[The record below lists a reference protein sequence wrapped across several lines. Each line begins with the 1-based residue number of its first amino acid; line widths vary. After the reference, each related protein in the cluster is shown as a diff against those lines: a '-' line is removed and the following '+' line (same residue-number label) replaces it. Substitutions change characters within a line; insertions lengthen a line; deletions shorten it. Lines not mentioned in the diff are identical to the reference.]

1 MSSQTA
7 SAATPNRWVVAAAA
21 VLMQLG
27 LGAVYAWSIFRV
39 PLSENYGTGITAVN
53 WAFFITILM
62 IGFAAFAGGRLVG
75 RLGPRIVGVMGGV
88 VYGIGVSL
96 AYFAQDSL
104 VVLYLTYGLIAG
116 IGLGLAYII
125 PIQVLPKWFPD
136 RPGFATGIAV
146 MGFGGGSAVT
156 VPVAG
161 YLVPAVGLFGTFGIL
176 GLAYVVFVGGAA
188 FFITNP
194 PEGYSPE
201 GHEPSD
207 EESSQEEDRTRDFS
221 GALKTWQWYALWAM
235 LFLNVPAGLSI
246 ISDAKAIASELGGAT
261 ATLASVFVVVLA
273 FANAAGRLGW
283 ATLSDYIGPR
293 NVFLTM
299 FLIQAVLFL
308 LIPLV
313 GRDVFFLLT
322 IFSFVILTCYGGG
335 FSTMPTFASA
345 YFGSR
350 NVATIYGAML
360 TAWGLATLLGPL
372 VLAISTDVTGTYDLA
387 LYISAGI
394 MLVSAIIPLII
405 KPPESPREAGAGT
418 QEAEARA

>member
-1 MSSQTA
+1 MSSQATSA
-7 SAATPNRWVVAAAA
+7 STPNRWVVATAA

-39 PLSENYGTGITAVN
+39 PLSEHYGTGITAVN

-62 IGFAAFAGGRLVG
+62 IGFAAFAGGQLVG
-75 RLGPRIVGVMGGV
+75 RLGPRIVGAIGGV
-88 VYGIGVSL
+88 VYGIGVAL

-104 VVLYLTYGLIAG
+104 VVLYLTYGFIAG
-116 IGLGLAYII
+116 VGLGLAYII

-146 MGFGGGSAVT
+146 MGFGGGSALT

-176 GLAYVVFVGGAA
+176 GLIYIFFVGGAG

-201 GHEPSD
+201 GYEPS
-207 EESSQEEDRTRDFS
+207 EEASSQEEERTRDFR
-221 GALKTWQWYALWAM
+221 GALGTWQWYALWAM
-235 LFLNVPAGLSI
+235 LFLNVTAGLSI

-261 ATLASVFVVVLA
+261 ATLASVFVVILA
-273 FANAAGRLGW
+273 IANAGGRLGW
-283 ATLSDYIGPR
+283 ATFSDYIGPR

-299 FLIQAVLFL
+299 FLLQAVLFL

-313 GRDVFFLLT
+313 GRDVFWLLT
-322 IFSFVILTCYGGG
+322 ILSFIILTCYGGG

-345 YFGSR
+345 YFGSQ
-350 NVATIYGAML
+350 NVGTIYGAML

-372 VLAISTDVTGTYDLA
+372 ILAISTDITGTYDLA

-394 MLVSAIIPLII
+394 MLVSSAIPLVIR
-405 KPPESPREAGAGT
+405 PPESPREAGADT
-418 QEAEARA
+418 QAEARA

>member
-1 MSSQTA
+1 MSSQAA
-7 SAATPNRWVVAAAA
+7 SAPTPNRWVVATAA

-39 PLSENYGTGITAVN
+39 PLSEHFGTGITAVN

-62 IGFAAFAGGRLVG
+62 IGFAAFAGGQLMQRV
-75 RLGPRIVGVMGGV
+75 GPRIVGALGGV
-88 VYGIGVSL
+88 VYGIGVAL

-104 VVLYLTYGLIAG
+104 VVLYLTYGFIAG
-116 IGLGLAYII
+116 VGLGLAYII

-146 MGFGGGSAVT
+146 MGFGLGSAVT
-156 VPVAG
+156 VPVAA
-161 YLVPAVGLFGTFGIL
+161 YLVPAVGLFGTFGVL
-176 GLAYVVFVGGAA
+176 GLAYIVFVGGAG

-201 GHEPSD
+201 GHESSE
-207 EESSQEEDRTRDFS
+207 EESSQEEERTRDFR
-221 GALKTWQWYALWAM
+221 GALSTWQWYALWAM
-235 LFLNVPAGLSI
+235 LFLNVTAGLSI

-261 ATLASVFVVVLA
+261 ATLASAFVVILA
-273 FANAAGRLGW
+273 VANAAGRLGW
-283 ATLSDYIGPR
+283 ATFSDYIGPR

-299 FLIQAVLFL
+299 FLLQAVLFL

-313 GRDVFFLLT
+313 ARDVFFLLT
-322 IFSFVILTCYGGG
+322 ILSFVILTCYGGG

-345 YFGSR
+345 YFGSQ
-350 NVATIYGAML
+350 NVGTIYGAML

-372 VLAISTDVTGTYDLA
+372 ILAVSTDITGTYDLA

-394 MLVSAIIPLII
+394 MLVSSAIPLVI
-405 KPPESPREAGAGT
+405 KPPDSPQEEAEAGA
-418 QEAEARA
+418 EAEARA

>member
-1 MSSQTA
+1 MSSQA
-7 SAATPNRWVVAAAA
+7 VSAPTPNRWVVAIAA

-39 PLSENYGTGITAVN
+39 PLSEHYGTGITAVN

-62 IGFAAFAGGRLVG
+62 IGFAAFVGGQLTG
-75 RLGPRIVGVMGGV
+75 RLGPRVVGAIGGV
-88 VYGIGVSL
+88 LYGIGVAL

-104 VVLYLTYGLIAG
+104 VVLYLTYGFIAG
-116 IGLGLAYII
+116 IGLGLGYII

-146 MGFGGGSAVT
+146 MGFGGGSALT
-156 VPVAG
+156 VPVAA
-161 YLVPAVGLFGTFGIL
+161 YLVPAVGLFGTFGVL
-176 GLAYVVFVGGAA
+176 GLAYIVFVGGAG

-194 PEGYSPE
+194 PEGYSPP
-201 GHEPSD
+201 GHDPSE
-207 EESSQEEDRTRDFS
+207 EESSQEEDAYSFR
-221 GALKTWQWYALWAM
+221 GALSKWQWYALWAM
-235 LFLNVPAGLSI
+235 LFLNVTAGLSI

-261 ATLASVFVVVLA
+261 STLASAFVVILA
-273 FANAAGRLGW
+273 VANAAGRLGW
-283 ATLSDYIGPR
+283 ASFSDYIGAR

-299 FLIQAVLFL
+299 FLLQAVLFL

-313 GRDVFFLLT
+313 ARDMFFLLT
-322 IFSFVILTCYGGG
+322 ILSFIILTCYGGG

-345 YFGSR
+345 YFGSQ
-350 NVATIYGAML
+350 NVGTIYGAML

-372 VLAISTDVTGTYDLA
+372 ILAISTDITGTYDLA

-394 MLVSAIIPLII
+394 MLVSSIIPLII
-405 KPPESPREAGAGT
+405 RPPETPQEEAEAGA
-418 QEAEARA
+418 EAEARA

>member
-1 MSSQTA
+1 
-7 SAATPNRWVVAAAA
+7 
-21 VLMQLG
+21 MQLG

-62 IGFAAFAGGRLVG
+62 IGFAAFAGGQLVG

-88 VYGIGVSL
+88 VYGIGVGL

-104 VVLYLTYGLIAG
+104 VVLYLTYGFIAG

-201 GHEPSD
+201 GHEPSE
-207 EESSQEEDRTRDFS
+207 EESSQEEERTRDFS

-235 LFLNVPAGLSI
+235 LFLNVTAGLSI

-261 ATLASVFVVVLA
+261 ATLASIFVVILA
-273 FANAAGRLGW
+273 IANAAGRLGW

-313 GRDVFFLLT
+313 GRDVFILLT
-322 IFSFVILTCYGGG
+322 IFSFIILTCYGGG

-372 VLAISTDVTGTYDLA
+372 VLAISTDITGTYDLA

-394 MLVSAIIPLII
+394 MLVSAAIPLVI
-405 KPPESPREAGAGT
+405 KPPQSPRQTEAGG

>member
-1 MSSQTA
+1 MSSQA
-7 SAATPNRWVVAAAA
+7 VSAPTPNRWVVAAAA

-39 PLSENYGTGITAVN
+39 PLSEHYGTGITAVN

-62 IGFAAFAGGRLVG
+62 IGFAAFAGGQLMQRV
-75 RLGPRIVGVMGGV
+75 GPRVVGALGGV
-88 VYGIGVSL
+88 VYGIGVAL

-104 VVLYLTYGLIAG
+104 VVLYLTYGFIAG
-116 IGLGLAYII
+116 VGLGLAYII
-125 PIQVLPKWFPD
+125 PIQVLSKWFPD

-146 MGFGGGSAVT
+146 MGFGGGSALT
-156 VPVAG
+156 VPVAA

-176 GLAYVVFVGGAA
+176 GLIYIFFVGGAG

-201 GHEPSD
+201 GHEPSE
-207 EESSQEEDRTRDFS
+207 EESSQEEERTYDFG
-221 GALKTWQWYALWAM
+221 GALRTWQWYALWAM
-235 LFLNVPAGLSI
+235 LFLNVTAGLSI

-261 ATLASVFVVVLA
+261 ATLASAFVVILA
-273 FANAAGRLGW
+273 VANAAGRLGW
-283 ATLSDYIGPR
+283 ATFSDYIGPR

-299 FLIQAVLFL
+299 FLLQAVLFL

-313 GRDVFFLLT
+313 GRDVFWLLT
-322 IFSFVILTCYGGG
+322 ILSFIILTCYGGG

-345 YFGSR
+345 YFGSQ
-350 NVATIYGAML
+350 NVGTIYGAML

-372 VLAISTDVTGTYDLA
+372 ILAISTDITGTYDLA

-394 MLVSAIIPLII
+394 MLVSSIIPLII
-405 KPPESPREAGAGT
+405 RPPEAPQKEAEAGT
-418 QEAEARA
+418 EAEARA

>member
-1 MSSQTA
+1 MSSQA
-7 SAATPNRWVVAAAA
+7 VSAPTPNRWVVAVAA

-39 PLSENYGTGITAVN
+39 PLSEHYGTGITAVN

-62 IGFAAFAGGRLVG
+62 IGFAAFAGGQLMQRV
-75 RLGPRIVGVMGGV
+75 GPRVVGALGGV
-88 VYGIGVSL
+88 VYGIGVAL

-104 VVLYLTYGLIAG
+104 VVLYLTYGFIAG
-116 IGLGLAYII
+116 VGLGLAYII

-146 MGFGGGSAVT
+146 MGFGLGSAVT

-176 GLAYVVFVGGAA
+176 GLIYIFFVGGAG
-188 FFITNP
+188 FLITNP

-201 GHEPSD
+201 GHEPSE
-207 EESSQEEDRTRDFS
+207 EESSQEEERTYDFG
-221 GALKTWQWYALWAM
+221 GALRTWQWYALWAM
-235 LFLNVPAGLSI
+235 LFLNVTAGLSI
-246 ISDAKAIASELGGAT
+246 ISDAKAIASELGGST
-261 ATLASVFVVVLA
+261 ATLASAFVVILA
-273 FANAAGRLGW
+273 VANAAGRLGW
-283 ATLSDYIGPR
+283 ATFSDYIGPR

-299 FLIQAVLFL
+299 FLLQAVLFL

-313 GRDVFFLLT
+313 GRDVFWLLT
-322 IFSFVILTCYGGG
+322 ILSFIILTCYGGG
-335 FSTMPTFASA
+335 FSTMPTFAGA
-345 YFGSR
+345 YFGSQ
-350 NVATIYGAML
+350 NVGTIYGAML

-372 VLAISTDVTGTYDLA
+372 ILAISTDITGTYDLA

-394 MLVSAIIPLII
+394 MLVSSIIPLII
-405 KPPESPREAGAGT
+405 RPPEAPQKEAEAGT
-418 QEAEARA
+418 EAEARA

>member
-1 MSSQTA
+1 M
-7 SAATPNRWVVAAAA
+7 VAVAA

-39 PLSENYGTGITAVN
+39 PLSEHYGTGITAVN
-53 WAFFITILM
+53 WAFFLTILL
-62 IGFAAFAGGRLVG
+62 IGFAAFAAGQLMGRV
-75 RLGPRIVGVMGGV
+75 GPRFVGVVGGV
-88 VYGIGVSL
+88 SYGVGVAL
-96 AYFAQDSL
+96 AYFAQSSL
-104 VVLYLTYGLIAG
+104 VVLYLTYGVIAG

-136 RPGFATGIAV
+136 RPGFATGMAV
-146 MGFGGGSAVT
+146 MGFGGGSALT
-156 VPVAG
+156 VPVAA

-176 GLAYVVFVGGAA
+176 GLAYIVFVGGAA

-194 PEGYSPE
+194 PEGYSPA
-201 GHEPSD
+201 GHEPSE
-207 EESSQEEDRTRDFS
+207 EESSQEEERTRDFRGTLS
-221 GALKTWQWYALWAM
+221 TWQWYALWAM
-235 LFLNVPAGLSI
+235 LFLNVTAGLSI

-261 ATLASVFVVVLA
+261 ATLASLFVVILA
-273 FANAAGRLGW
+273 VANAGGRLGW

-299 FLIQAVLFL
+299 FLIQAVLFV

-313 GRDVFFLLT
+313 GRDVFVLLT

-335 FSTMPTFASA
+335 FSTMPTFVSA

-350 NVATIYGAML
+350 NVGTIYGAML

-372 VLAISTDVTGTYDLA
+372 VLAISTDITGTYDLA

-394 MLVSAIIPLII
+394 MLVSAAIPLFI
-405 KPPESPREAGAGT
+405 KPPEAPRESEAGG
-418 QEAEARA
+418 QEAEATA

>member
-1 MSSQTA
+1 
-7 SAATPNRWVVAAAA
+7 
-21 VLMQLG
+21 MQLG

-39 PLSENYGTGITAVN
+39 QLSENYGVGITAVN
-53 WAFFITILM
+53 WAFFITILL
-62 IGFAAFAGGRLVG
+62 IGFAAFAGGQLVK

-88 VYGIGVSL
+88 IYGIGVGL

-104 VVLYLTYGLIAG
+104 VILYLTYGVIAG

-146 MGFGGGSAVT
+146 MGFGLGSAVT

-176 GLAYVVFVGGAA
+176 GLAYIVFVGGAA

-201 GHEPSD
+201 GHEPSE
-207 EESSQEEDRTRDFS
+207 EESGQEEERTRDFS

-235 LFLNVPAGLSI
+235 LFLNVTAGLSI

-261 ATLASVFVVVLA
+261 ATLASIFVVILA
-273 FANAAGRLGW
+273 IANAAGRLGW

-313 GRDVFFLLT
+313 GRDVFILLT
-322 IFSFVILTCYGGG
+322 IFSFIILTCYGGG

-372 VLAISTDVTGTYDLA
+372 VLAISTDITGTYDLA

-394 MLVSAIIPLII
+394 MLVSAAIPLVI
-405 KPPESPREAGAGT
+405 KPPQSPRETEAGGG

>member
-1 MSSQTA
+1 
-7 SAATPNRWVVAAAA
+7 
-21 VLMQLG
+21 MQLG

-39 PLSENYGTGITAVN
+39 PLSEHFGTGITAVN

-62 IGFAAFAGGRLVG
+62 IGFAAFAAGRLMGRFGPRLVG
-75 RLGPRIVGVMGGV
+75 TIGGV
-88 VYGIGVSL
+88 VYGIGVAL
-96 AYFAQDSL
+96 AYFAQSSL
-104 VVLYLTYGLIAG
+104 VVLYLTYGVIAG

-146 MGFGGGSAVT
+146 MGFGLGSAVT

-176 GLAYVVFVGGAA
+176 GLAYIIFVGGAA

-201 GHEPSD
+201 GHEPSE
-207 EESSQEEDRTRDFS
+207 EESSQEEERTRDFS

-235 LFLNVPAGLSI
+235 LFLNVTAGLSI

-261 ATLASVFVVVLA
+261 ATLASTFVVILA

-313 GRDVFFLLT
+313 GRDVFILLT
-322 IFSFVILTCYGGG
+322 IFSFIILTCYGGG

-345 YFGSR
+345 YFGGR
-350 NVATIYGAML
+350 NVGTIYGAML

-372 VLAISTDVTGTYDLA
+372 ILAISTDITGTYDLA

-394 MLVSAIIPLII
+394 MLVSAAIPLLIR
-405 KPPESPREAGAGT
+405 PPDAPSESEAGT

>member
-7 SAATPNRWVVAAAA
+7 SAPTPNRWVVAVAA

-39 PLSENYGTGITAVN
+39 PLSEHYGTGITAVN

-62 IGFAAFAGGRLVG
+62 IGFAAFAGGQLMQRV
-75 RLGPRIVGVMGGV
+75 GPRVVGALGGV
-88 VYGIGVSL
+88 VYGIGVAL

-104 VVLYLTYGLIAG
+104 VVLYLTYGFIAG
-116 IGLGLAYII
+116 VGLGLAYII

-176 GLAYVVFVGGAA
+176 GLAYIVFVGGAA

-201 GHEPSD
+201 GYEPSE
-207 EESSQEEDRTRDFS
+207 EESSQEEERTRDFS

-235 LFLNVPAGLSI
+235 LFLNVTAGLSI

-261 ATLASVFVVVLA
+261 ATLASLFVVILA
-273 FANAAGRLGW
+273 VANAAGRLGW

-313 GRDVFFLLT
+313 GRDVFVLLT
-322 IFSFVILTCYGGG
+322 IFSFIILTCYGGG
-335 FSTMPTFASA
+335 FSTMPTFVSA

-350 NVATIYGAML
+350 NVGTIYGAIL

-372 VLAISTDVTGTYDLA
+372 VLAISTDITGTYDLA

-394 MLVSAIIPLII
+394 MLVSSIIPLII
-405 KPPESPREAGAGT
+405 RPPESPQEQAEAGA
-418 QEAEARA
+418 EAEARA

>member
-1 MSSQTA
+1 MSSQAA
-7 SAATPNRWVVAAAA
+7 SAPTPNRWVVATAA

-39 PLSENYGTGITAVN
+39 PLSEHFGTGITAVN

-62 IGFAAFAGGRLVG
+62 IGFAAFAGGQLAG
-75 RLGPRIVGVMGGV
+75 RWGPRIVGALGGV
-88 VYGIGVSL
+88 LYGIGVAL

-104 VVLYLTYGLIAG
+104 VVLYLTYGFIAG
-116 IGLGLAYII
+116 VGLGLAYII

-146 MGFGGGSAVT
+146 MGFGGGSALT
-156 VPVAG
+156 VPVAA

-176 GLAYVVFVGGAA
+176 GLVYIVFVGGAG

-194 PEGYSPE
+194 PEDYSPE
-201 GHEPSD
+201 GYEPSE
-207 EESSQEEDRTRDFS
+207 EESSQEEERTRDFR
-221 GALKTWQWYALWAM
+221 GALSTWQWYALWAM
-235 LFLNVPAGLSI
+235 LFLNVTAGLSI
-246 ISDAKAIASELGGAT
+246 ISDAKAIATELGGAT
-261 ATLASVFVVVLA
+261 ATLASAFVVILA
-273 FANAAGRLGW
+273 VANAAGRLGW
-283 ATLSDYIGPR
+283 ATFSDYIGPR

-299 FLIQAVLFL
+299 FLLQAVLFL

-313 GRDVFFLLT
+313 ARDVFFLLT
-322 IFSFVILTCYGGG
+322 IFSFIILSCYGGG

-345 YFGSR
+345 YFGSQ
-350 NVATIYGAML
+350 NVGTIYGAML

-372 VLAISTDVTGTYDLA
+372 ILAVSTDITGTYDLA

-394 MLVSAIIPLII
+394 MLVSSVIPLVIR
-405 KPPESPREAGAGT
+405 PPEAPQKEAEAGA
-418 QEAEARA
+418 EAEARA

>member
-1 MSSQTA
+1 
-7 SAATPNRWVVAAAA
+7 
-21 VLMQLG
+21 MQLG

-39 PLSENYGTGITAVN
+39 PLSEHYGTGITAVN

-62 IGFAAFAGGRLVG
+62 IGFAAFAGGQLTG
-75 RLGPRIVGVMGGV
+75 RLGPRVVGAIGGV
-88 VYGIGVSL
+88 LYGIGVAL

-104 VVLYLTYGLIAG
+104 VVLYLTYGVIAG

-176 GLAYVVFVGGAA
+176 GLAYIVFVGGAA

-201 GHEPSD
+201 GYEPSE
-207 EESSQEEDRTRDFS
+207 EESSQEEDAYSFR
-221 GALKTWQWYALWAM
+221 GALSKWQWYALWAM
-235 LFLNVPAGLSI
+235 LFLNVTAGLSI

-261 ATLASVFVVVLA
+261 ATLASAFVVILA
-273 FANAAGRLGW
+273 VANAAGRLGW
-283 ATLSDYIGPR
+283 ASFSDYIGAR

-299 FLIQAVLFL
+299 FLLQAVLFL

-313 GRDVFFLLT
+313 GRDVFWLLT
-322 IFSFVILTCYGGG
+322 ILSFIILTCYGGG

-345 YFGSR
+345 YFGSQ
-350 NVATIYGAML
+350 NVGTIYGAML

-372 VLAISTDVTGTYDLA
+372 ILAVSTDITGTYDLA

-394 MLVSAIIPLII
+394 MLVSSIIPLII
-405 KPPESPREAGAGT
+405 RPPESPQEQAEAGA
-418 QEAEARA
+418 EAEARA

>member
-1 MSSQTA
+1 VSSQAA
-7 SAATPNRWVVAAAA
+7 SASTPNRWVVATAA

-39 PLSENYGTGITAVN
+39 PLSEHYGTGITAVN

-62 IGFAAFAGGRLVG
+62 IGFAAFAGGQLMQRV
-75 RLGPRIVGVMGGV
+75 GPRIVGALGGV
-88 VYGIGVSL
+88 VYGIGVAL
-96 AYFAQDSL
+96 AYFSQDSL
-104 VVLYLTYGLIAG
+104 VVLYLTYGFIAG
-116 IGLGLAYII
+116 VGLGLAYII

-146 MGFGGGSAVT
+146 MGFGGGSALT
-156 VPVAG
+156 VPVAA

-176 GLAYVVFVGGAA
+176 GLAYIVFVGGAG

-201 GHEPSD
+201 GHEPSE
-207 EESSQEEDRTRDFS
+207 EESSQEEERTRDFR
-221 GALKTWQWYALWAM
+221 GALSTWQWYALWAM
-235 LFLNVPAGLSI
+235 LFLNVTAGLSI

-261 ATLASVFVVVLA
+261 ATLASAFVVILA
-273 FANAAGRLGW
+273 VANAAGRLGW
-283 ATLSDYIGPR
+283 ATFSDYIGPR

-299 FLIQAVLFL
+299 FLLQAVLFL

-322 IFSFVILTCYGGG
+322 IFSFIILSCYGGG

-350 NVATIYGAML
+350 NVGTIYGAML

-372 VLAISTDVTGTYDLA
+372 ILAVSTDVTGTYDLA

-394 MLVSAIIPLII
+394 MLVSSVIPLII
-405 KPPESPREAGAGT
+405 RPPEAPQEEAGAGT
-418 QEAEARA
+418 EAEARA

>member
-1 MSSQTA
+1 VSSQTA
-7 SAATPNRWVVAAAA
+7 GAATPNRWMVAIAA

-39 PLSENYGTGITAVN
+39 PLSEHFGTGITAVN

-62 IGFAAFAGGRLVG
+62 IGFAAFAGGQLTG

-88 VYGIGVSL
+88 VYGIGVAL
-96 AYFAQDSL
+96 AYFAQNSL

-116 IGLGLAYII
+116 VGLGLAYII

-146 MGFGGGSAVT
+146 MGFGLGSAVT

-176 GLAYVVFVGGAA
+176 GLAYIVFVGGAA

-201 GHEPSD
+201 GHEPSE
-207 EESSQEEDRTRDFS
+207 EESSQEEERTRDFS
-221 GALKTWQWYALWAM
+221 GALRTWQWYALWAM
-235 LFLNVPAGLSI
+235 LFLNVTAGLSI
-246 ISDAKAIASELGGAT
+246 ISDAKAIASELGGAS
-261 ATLASVFVVVLA
+261 AILASTFVVLLA
-273 FANAAGRLGW
+273 IANAGGRLGW

-313 GRDVFFLLT
+313 GRDVFWLLT
-322 IFSFVILTCYGGG
+322 IFSFIILTCYGGG

-350 NVATIYGAML
+350 HVGTIYGAML

-372 VLAISTDVTGTYDLA
+372 ILAISTDITGTYDLA

-394 MLVSAIIPLII
+394 MLVSAVIPLVIR
-405 KPPESPREAGAGT
+405 PPETPRETETGT
-418 QEAEARA
+418 QAEVRA

>member
-7 SAATPNRWVVAAAA
+7 SAATPNRWVVAIAA

-39 PLSENYGTGITAVN
+39 PLSEHYGTGITAVN

-62 IGFAAFAGGRLVG
+62 IGFAAFAGGQLTG
-75 RLGPRIVGVMGGV
+75 WLGPRIVGTIGGV
-88 VYGIGVSL
+88 VYGIGVAL

-104 VVLYLTYGLIAG
+104 IVLYLTYGLIAG

-146 MGFGGGSAVT
+146 MGFGGGSALT

-176 GLAYVVFVGGAA
+176 GLAYIIFVGGAA

-194 PEGYSPE
+194 PEGYSPA
-201 GHEPSD
+201 GHESSE
-207 EESSQEEDRTRDFS
+207 EESGQEERAWDFR
-221 GALKTWQWYALWAM
+221 GALRTWQWYALWAM
-235 LFLNVPAGLSI
+235 LFLNVTAGLSI
-246 ISDAKAIASELGGAT
+246 ISDAKAIASELGGAS
-261 ATLASVFVVVLA
+261 AILASIFVVLLA
-273 FANAAGRLGW
+273 IANAGGRLGW

-313 GRDVFFLLT
+313 GRDVFWLLT
-322 IFSFVILTCYGGG
+322 ILSFIILTCYGGG

-350 NVATIYGAML
+350 HVGTIYGAML

-372 VLAISTDVTGTYDLA
+372 ILAISTDITGTYDLA

-394 MLVSAIIPLII
+394 MLVSAVIPLVIR
-405 KPPESPREAGAGT
+405 PPEPPQEEAGAGA
-418 QEAEARA
+418 QAEARA

>member
-1 MSSQTA
+1 MSSQA
-7 SAATPNRWVVAAAA
+7 VSAPTPNRWVVAVAA

-39 PLSENYGTGITAVN
+39 PLSEHYGTGITAVN

-62 IGFAAFAGGRLVG
+62 IGFAAFAGGQLMQRV
-75 RLGPRIVGVMGGV
+75 GPRVVGALGGV
-88 VYGIGVSL
+88 VYGIGVAL

-104 VVLYLTYGLIAG
+104 VVLYLTYGFIAG
-116 IGLGLAYII
+116 VGLGLAYII

-146 MGFGGGSAVT
+146 MGFGLGSAVT

-176 GLAYVVFVGGAA
+176 GLIYIFFVGGAG
-188 FFITNP
+188 FLITNP

-201 GHEPSD
+201 GHEPSE
-207 EESSQEEDRTRDFS
+207 EESSQEEERTYDFG
-221 GALKTWQWYALWAM
+221 GALRKWQWYALWAM
-235 LFLNVPAGLSI
+235 LFLNVTAGLSI

-261 ATLASVFVVVLA
+261 ATLASAFVVILA
-273 FANAAGRLGW
+273 VANAAGRLGW
-283 ATLSDYIGPR
+283 ATFSDYIGPR

-299 FLIQAVLFL
+299 FLLQAVLFL

-313 GRDVFFLLT
+313 GRDVFWLLT
-322 IFSFVILTCYGGG
+322 ILSFIILTCYGGG

-345 YFGSR
+345 YFGSQ
-350 NVATIYGAML
+350 NVGTIYGAML

-372 VLAISTDVTGTYDLA
+372 ILAISTDITGTYDLA

-394 MLVSAIIPLII
+394 MLVSSAIPLVIR
-405 KPPESPREAGAGT
+405 PPESPREAEAGT
-418 QEAEARA
+418 EAEARA

>member
-1 MSSQTA
+1 
-7 SAATPNRWVVAAAA
+7 VVAVAA

-39 PLSENYGTGITAVN
+39 PLSEHYGTGITAVN

-62 IGFAAFAGGRLVG
+62 IGFAAFAGGQLAG
-75 RLGPRIVGVMGGV
+75 RLGPRVVGALGGV
-88 VYGIGVSL
+88 VYGIGVAL

-104 VVLYLTYGLIAG
+104 VVLYLTYGFIAG
-116 IGLGLAYII
+116 AGLGLAYII

-136 RPGFATGIAV
+136 RPGFATGMAV
-146 MGFGGGSAVT
+146 MGFGGGSALT
-156 VPVAG
+156 VPVAA

-176 GLAYVVFVGGAA
+176 GLIYIFFVGGAG

-201 GHEPSD
+201 GYEPSE
-207 EESSQEEDRTRDFS
+207 EESSQEEERTRDFR
-221 GALKTWQWYALWAM
+221 GALSTWQWYALWAM
-235 LFLNVPAGLSI
+235 LFLNVTAGLSI

-261 ATLASVFVVVLA
+261 ATLASAYVVILA
-273 FANAAGRLGW
+273 VANAAGRLGW
-283 ATLSDYIGPR
+283 ATFSDYIGPR

-299 FLIQAVLFL
+299 FLLQAVLFL

-322 IFSFVILTCYGGG
+322 IFSFIILSCYGGG

-345 YFGSR
+345 YFGSQ
-350 NVATIYGAML
+350 NVGTIYGAML

-372 VLAISTDVTGTYDLA
+372 ILAVSTDITGTYDLA

-394 MLVSAIIPLII
+394 MLVSAAIPLLIR
-405 KPPESPREAGAGT
+405 PPEPPQEEAEAGA
-418 QEAEARA
+418 EAEARA

>member
-1 MSSQTA
+1 
-7 SAATPNRWVVAAAA
+7 
-21 VLMQLG
+21 MQLG

-39 PLSENYGTGITAVN
+39 PLSEHFGTGITAVN

-62 IGFAAFAGGRLVG
+62 IGFAAFAAGQLMGRFGPRLVG
-75 RLGPRIVGVMGGV
+75 TVGGV
-88 VYGIGVSL
+88 IYGIGVAL
-96 AYFAQDSL
+96 AYFAQNSL
-104 VVLYLTYGLIAG
+104 VLLYLTYGLIAG

-161 YLVPAVGLFGTFGIL
+161 YLVPAVGLFGTFGVL
-176 GLAYVVFVGGAA
+176 GLAYIVFVGGAA

-194 PEGYSPE
+194 PEGYSPA
-201 GHEPSD
+201 GHEPSE
-207 EESSQEEDRTRDFS
+207 EESSQEEERTRDFR

-235 LFLNVPAGLSI
+235 LFLNVTAGLSI

-261 ATLASVFVVVLA
+261 ATLASAFVVILA
-273 FANAAGRLGW
+273 IANAAGRLGW

-313 GRDVFFLLT
+313 GRDVFVLLT
-322 IFSFVILTCYGGG
+322 ILSFVVLTCYGGG
-335 FSTMPTFASA
+335 FSTMPTFVSA

-350 NVATIYGAML
+350 NVGTIYGAIL

-372 VLAISTDVTGTYDLA
+372 VLAISTDITGTYDLA

-394 MLVSAIIPLII
+394 MLVSAAIPLFIR
-405 KPPESPREAGAGT
+405 PPDPPREEAGAGA
-418 QEAEARA
+418 EAEARA

>member
-1 MSSQTA
+1 VSSQA
-7 SAATPNRWVVAAAA
+7 VSAPTPNRWVVAVAA

-39 PLSENYGTGITAVN
+39 PLSEHYGTGITAVN

-62 IGFAAFAGGRLVG
+62 IGFAAFAGGQLMQRV
-75 RLGPRIVGVMGGV
+75 GPRVVGALGGV
-88 VYGIGVSL
+88 VYGIGVAL

-104 VVLYLTYGLIAG
+104 VVLYLTYGFIAG
-116 IGLGLAYII
+116 VGLGLAYII

-146 MGFGGGSAVT
+146 MGFGLGSAVT

-176 GLAYVVFVGGAA
+176 GLIYIFFVGGAG
-188 FFITNP
+188 FLITNP

-201 GHEPSD
+201 GHEPSE
-207 EESSQEEDRTRDFS
+207 EESSQEEERTYDFG
-221 GALKTWQWYALWAM
+221 GALRTWQWYALWAM
-235 LFLNVPAGLSI
+235 LFLNVTAGLSI
-246 ISDAKAIASELGGAT
+246 ISDAKAIASELGGST
-261 ATLASVFVVVLA
+261 ATLASAFVVILA
-273 FANAAGRLGW
+273 VANAAGRLGW
-283 ATLSDYIGPR
+283 ATFSDYIGPR

-299 FLIQAVLFL
+299 FLLQAVLFL

-313 GRDVFFLLT
+313 GRDVFWLLT
-322 IFSFVILTCYGGG
+322 ILSFIILTCYGGG
-335 FSTMPTFASA
+335 FSTMPTFAGA
-345 YFGSR
+345 YFGSQ
-350 NVATIYGAML
+350 NVGTIYGAML

-372 VLAISTDVTGTYDLA
+372 ILAISTDITGTYDLA

-394 MLVSAIIPLII
+394 MLVSSIIPLII
-405 KPPESPREAGAGT
+405 RPPEAPQKEAEAGT
-418 QEAEARA
+418 EAEARA

>member
-1 MSSQTA
+1 
-7 SAATPNRWVVAAAA
+7 
-21 VLMQLG
+21 
-27 LGAVYAWSIFRV
+27 
-39 PLSENYGTGITAVN
+39 
-53 WAFFITILM
+53 M
-62 IGFAAFAGGRLVG
+62 IGFAAFAGGQLVG

-88 VYGIGVSL
+88 VYGIGVGL

-104 VVLYLTYGLIAG
+104 VVLYLTYGFIAG

-201 GHEPSD
+201 GHEPSE
-207 EESSQEEDRTRDFS
+207 EESSQEEERTRDFS

-235 LFLNVPAGLSI
+235 LFLNVTAGLSI
-246 ISDAKAIASELGGAT
+246 ISDAKRLRLSSAELPQPSPRS
-261 ATLASVFVVVLA
+261 LSSSWPI
-273 FANAAGRLGW
+273 ANAAGRLGW

-322 IFSFVILTCYGGG
+322 IFSFIILTCYGGG

-372 VLAISTDVTGTYDLA
+372 VLAISTDITGTYDLA

-394 MLVSAIIPLII
+394 MLVSAAIPLVI
-405 KPPESPREAGAGT
+405 KPPESPRETEGGA
-418 QEAEARA
+418 QEAEAGA

>member
-62 IGFAAFAGGRLVG
+62 IGFAAFAAGQLTGRF
-75 RLGPRIVGVMGGV
+75 GPRIVGTVGGV
-88 VYGIGVSL
+88 VYGIGVAL

-146 MGFGGGSAVT
+146 MGFGGGSALT

-161 YLVPAVGLFGTFGIL
+161 YLVPAVGLFGTFGVL
-176 GLAYVVFVGGAA
+176 GLAYIVFVGGAA

-201 GHEPSD
+201 GHETSE
-207 EESSQEEDRTRDFS
+207 EESSQEEERTRDFS

-235 LFLNVPAGLSI
+235 LFLNVTAGLSI

-261 ATLASVFVVVLA
+261 ATLASTFVVILA
-273 FANAAGRLGW
+273 VANAGGRLGW
-283 ATLSDYIGPR
+283 ATFSDYIGPR
-293 NVFLTM
+293 NVFLTKK
-299 FLIQAVLFL
+299 AA
-308 LIPLV
+308 PP
-313 GRDVFFLLT
+313 
-322 IFSFVILTCYGGG
+322 
-335 FSTMPTFASA
+335 TM
-345 YFGSR
+345 
-350 NVATIYGAML
+350 M
-360 TAWGLATLLGPL
+360 
-372 VLAISTDVTGTYDLA
+372 
-387 LYISAGI
+387 
-394 MLVSAIIPLII
+394 M
-405 KPPESPREAGAGT
+405 
-418 QEAEARA
+418 

>member
-1 MSSQTA
+1 MSSQAA
-7 SAATPNRWVVAAAA
+7 SAPTPNRWVVAAAA

-62 IGFAAFAGGRLVG
+62 IGFGAFAGGQLTG
-75 RLGPRIVGVMGGV
+75 RLGPRIVGAIGGIT
-88 VYGIGVSL
+88 YGIGVAL

-116 IGLGLAYII
+116 AGLGLGYII

-136 RPGFATGIAV
+136 RPGFATGMAV
-146 MGFGGGSAVT
+146 MGFGGGSALT
-156 VPVAG
+156 VPVAA

-176 GLAYVVFVGGAA
+176 GLAYIVFVGGAG
-188 FFITNP
+188 FLVTNP

-201 GHEPSD
+201 GHEPSE
-207 EESSQEEDRTRDFS
+207 EESSQEEERTRDFR
-221 GALKTWQWYALWAM
+221 GALSTWQWYALWAM
-235 LFLNVPAGLSI
+235 LFLNVTAGLSI

-261 ATLASVFVVVLA
+261 ATLASTFVVILA
-273 FANAAGRLGW
+273 VANAAGRLGW
-283 ATLSDYIGPR
+283 ATFSDYIGPR

-299 FLIQAVLFL
+299 FLLQAVLFL

-322 IFSFVILTCYGGG
+322 ILSFIILTCYGGG

-345 YFGSR
+345 YFGSQ
-350 NVATIYGAML
+350 NVGTIYGAML

-372 VLAISTDVTGTYDLA
+372 ILAVSTDITGTYDLA

-394 MLVSAIIPLII
+394 MLVSAAIPLII
-405 KPPESPREAGAGT
+405 RPPEPPQEKAEAGA
-418 QEAEARA
+418 EAEARA

>member
-1 MSSQTA
+1 VSSQTA

-21 VLMQLG
+21 VVMQLG

-39 PLSENYGTGITAVN
+39 PLSDHFGTGITAVN

-62 IGFAAFAGGRLVG
+62 IGFAAFAGGQLVG
-75 RLGPRIVGVMGGV
+75 RLGPRIVGMIGGV
-88 VYGIGVSL
+88 LYGIGVAL

-104 VVLYLTYGLIAG
+104 VVLYLTYGFIAG
-116 IGLGLAYII
+116 VGLGLAYII

-146 MGFGGGSAVT
+146 MGFGGGSALT
-156 VPVAG
+156 VPVAS

-176 GLAYVVFVGGAA
+176 GLAYIVFVGGAA

-194 PEGYSPE
+194 PEGYSPA
-201 GHEPSD
+201 GHEPPE
-207 EESSQEEDRTRDFS
+207 EESSQEEERTRDFS
-221 GALKTWQWYALWAM
+221 GALRTWQWYALWAS
-235 LFLNVPAGLSI
+235 LFLNVTAGLSI
-246 ISDAKAIASELGGAT
+246 ISEAKPLASELGGAT
-261 ATLASVFVVVLA
+261 ATLASLFVVVLA
-273 FANAAGRLGW
+273 FANAGGRLGW

-293 NVFLTM
+293 HVFLTM

-313 GRDVFFLLT
+313 GRDVFFLTTL
-322 IFSFVILTCYGGG
+322 FSAIILTCYGGG
-335 FSTMPTFASA
+335 FSTMPTFVSE

-360 TAWGLATLLGPL
+360 TAWGFATLLGPL
-372 VLAISTDVTGTYDLA
+372 VLAISTDITGTYDLA

-394 MLVSAIIPLII
+394 MLVSAAIPLVIR
-405 KPPESPREAGAGT
+405 PPEPPQEEAEAGA
-418 QEAEARA
+418 EAEARA

>member
-1 MSSQTA
+1 
-7 SAATPNRWVVAAAA
+7 
-21 VLMQLG
+21 
-27 LGAVYAWSIFRV
+27 IFRV
-39 PLSENYGTGITAVN
+39 PLSEHFGTGITAVN

-62 IGFAAFAGGRLVG
+62 IGFAAFAGGQLVG

-88 VYGIGVSL
+88 VYGIGVGL
-96 AYFAQDSL
+96 AYFAQGSL

-161 YLVPAVGLFGTFGIL
+161 YLVPAVGLFGTFGVL
-176 GLAYVVFVGGAA
+176 GLAYIVFVGGAA

-201 GHEPSD
+201 GHEPSE
-207 EESSQEEDRTRDFS
+207 EESSQEEERTRDFT

-235 LFLNVPAGLSI
+235 LFLNVTAGLSI

-313 GRDVFFLLT
+313 GRDVFILLT
-322 IFSFVILTCYGGG
+322 IFSFIILTCYGGG

-372 VLAISTDVTGTYDLA
+372 VLAISTDITGTYDLA

-394 MLVSAIIPLII
+394 MLVSAAIPLVI
-405 KPPESPREAGAGT
+405 KPPQSPRQTEAGG